1 MIRFSIVSAIF
12 ASMLF
17 SACGAEEPDEMQP
30 EEMTGDAIA
39 GKVRMAPESM
49 AEVQLSY
56 APIVDQAAPAVVN
69 IFTKR
74 VSQSRS
80 TGDPFFDRF
89 FGRAGPREQTS
100 LGSGVIV
107 SPDGVILTNNHVIEN
122 MTEIKVVFADR
133 REFAAEMIFTDP
145 KTDLAVLRIEVNEP
159 LPFLEFAN
167 SDALEVGDIVLAIG
181 NPFGVGQTVTSG
193 IVSALAR
200 TAASISDYQFFI
212 QTDAAI
218 NPGNSGGALVDLDG
232 KLVGVN
238 TAIYSR
244 SGGSN
249 GIGFAIPAR
258 LVQRILA
265 TAVNGGEL
273 ERPWI
278 GASTNTV
285 TADIARAINLDRPA
299 GALIEDIWKGG
310 PAAKAGLKAGDVVVE
325 IDGKPVY
332 DAETLRYR
340 VGILNDGDAAKIGYI
355 RNGKRLDSD
364 ITFALPPE
372 NPAPD
377 PRTLDGNHPLNGVTI
392 ANLSPKYNDEL
403 GLNQLLTGVA
413 VTEISRRSYAARKGL
428 RRGYRILSVNGRSV
442 KTTADL
448 EQEINR
454 AGRSWEIQVD
464 TGDRVVPWRVGR

>member
-1 MIRFSIVSAIF
+1 MIRLSLVSAAICSILF
-12 ASMLF
+12 AAC
-17 SACGAEEPDEMQP
+17 SAQEAGELQPDG
-30 EEMTGDAIA
+30 MTGDAIA
-39 GKVRMAPESM
+39 GKTRMAPETM
-49 AEVQLSY
+49 AQVQLSY
-56 APIVDQAAPAVVN
+56 APVVDQAAPAVVN

-74 VSQSRS
+74 VTQSRS

-89 FGRAGPREQTS
+89 FGRAGPREQNS

-133 REFAAEMIFTDP
+133 REFAAEVIFTDP
-145 KTDLAVLRIEVNEP
+145 KTDLAVLEIEVDEP

-258 LVQRILA
+258 LVQRVLA

-273 ERPWI
+273 QRPWI

-285 TADIARAINLDRPA
+285 TADIARAMKLDRPA
-299 GALIEDIWKGG
+299 GALVEDIWKGG

-340 VGILNDGDAAKIGYI
+340 VGILNDGDTAKVGYI
-355 RNGKRLDSD
+355 RNGKRADA
-364 ITFALPPE
+364 TVAFALPPE
-372 NPAPD
+372 SPAPD
-377 PRTLDGNHPLNGVTI
+377 PRTLEGNHPLTGVTV

-403 GLNQLLTGVA
+403 GLNQLLTGVV
-413 VTEISRRSYAARKGL
+413 VTQLSRRSYAARQGL
-428 RRGYRILSVNGRSV
+428 RSGYRILSVNGRSV
-442 KTTADL
+442 RTTADL
-448 EQEINR
+448 EREINR